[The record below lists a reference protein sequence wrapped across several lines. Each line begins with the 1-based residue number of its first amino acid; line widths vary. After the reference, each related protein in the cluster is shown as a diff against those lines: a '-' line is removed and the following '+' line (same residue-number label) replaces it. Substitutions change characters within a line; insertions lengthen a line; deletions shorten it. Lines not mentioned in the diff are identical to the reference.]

1 MKGGT
6 FVRLLWLEGEGE
18 ERERLLEDWEE
29 LRLVSTMVLGCG
41 VGEGG
46 VHPFVVVCVVCV
58 SVIQGGLGRRE
69 RNGIMTLLLLL
80 LLLLLGKRM
89 IEKGE
94 KSHVKIVI
102 KVCVRL

>member
-46 VHPFVVVCVVCV
+46 VHPFVVVCVCWWCCSVCCV
-58 SVIQGGLGRRE
+58 CFCDPRR
-69 RNGIMTLLLLL
+69 I
-80 LLLLLGKRM
+80 
-89 IEKGE
+89 GE
-94 KSHVKIVI
+94 KREKWDYDFVVVVVVVVGEKND
-102 KVCVRL
+102 